1 MPFLAWKPFVWL
13 PAPPMHLPTG
23 PVACGTILTILHPF
37 ITEAFFCTQVI
48 NKAIIGL
55 LPAPSFVLL
64 CQLLVST
71 VVPKALSSLGWI
83 EVDALEW
90 GKVRRFSIIAATVL
104 ITMYCNIQVTKRNAV
119 CLPKWRLVSGW
130 LHGRHCTCD
139 VAIYM
144 TALLKFS
151 SACRAHAWLQAILAL
166 ILSCSVGLGMSHSS
180 YCLREN
186 VSATLF
192 TVVGIVCKLIT
203 VAINFAIWG
212 KHTSAWG
219 AGFLFI
225 W

>member
-1 MPFLAWKPFVWL
+1 MPGSRYIVFLFDQVYVKHTCDHVSMTLWGRVFYTNFLALCPIFLSVLGELQSLAAQKWSVQVVLRQKMPSAAQ
-13 PAPPMHLPTG
+13 PQ
-23 PVACGTILTILHPF
+23 PVSNLFAAL
-37 ITEAFFCTQVI
+37 FF
-48 NKAIIGL
+48 
-55 LPAPSFVLL
+55 
-64 CQLLVST
+64 
-71 VVPKALSSLGWI
+71 
-83 EVDALEW
+83 
-90 GKVRRFSIIAATVL
+90 
-104 ITMYCNIQVTKRNAV
+104 
-119 CLPKWRLVSGW
+119 
-130 LHGRHCTCD
+130 
-139 VAIYM
+139 
-144 TALLKFS
+144 
-151 SACRAHAWLQAILAL
+151 LQAILAL